1 MFSDRNYKSKSAT
14 RWSAGNYA
22 VPSIIL
28 INTLFFLIQQISV
41 TSPASYSYSSI
52 TYYFALIP
60 YFIKQFEAWRLFTYM
75 FLHGGFFHLLVNMW
89 GVYIFGSML
98 EQSMGSKNFLLLYFA
113 SGLFAGI
120 FWTLFNWNSPAVCVG
135 ASGALF
141 GVMVAAA
148 MLFPNM
154 MIMLLIPPIPLKLK
168 TFAIIYALIE
178 TFSAFLGFEA
188 NVAHLAHIGGLI
200 AGYVVIRF
208 LYPNKTYDILKPLK
222 TKLHIRQGKGFSEKA
237 SKSWTVTTSP
247 RKKLDEILDKISRSG
262 INSLTEEEIAILKR
276 TRESIRAQK

>member
-1 MFSDRNYKSKSAT
+1 MFSDRNYNNKWTNSS
-14 RWSAGNYA
+14 SAGNYA
-22 VPSIIL
+22 VPSVIL
-28 INTLFFLIQQISV
+28 INVLFFLLQQISA
-41 TSPASYSYSSI
+41 TNSENYSYSSI

-60 YFIKQFEAWRLFTYM
+60 YSIKQFEAWRLFTYM
-75 FLHGGFFHLLVNMW
+75 FLHGGFFHLLINMW
-89 GVYIFGSML
+89 GVYLFGSML
-98 EQSMGSKNFLLLYFA
+98 EQYMGSRKFLLLYFA

-120 FWTLFNWNSPAVCVG
+120 FWTLFNWNSPAVCIG

-148 MLFPNM
+148 MLFPDM

-200 AGYVVIRF
+200 AGYVLIRF
-208 LYPNKTYDILKPLK
+208 LYPNQTYDILKPLK
-222 TKLHIRQGKGFSEKA
+222 MKLHIRLGKGFSEKA
-237 SKSWTVTTSP
+237 SKSWTVTNTSG
-247 RKKLDEILDKISRSG
+247 KKLDEILDKISMSG
-262 INSLTEEEIAILKR
+262 INSLTEEEIAILRRARENIR
-276 TRESIRAQK
+276 TQK